1 MVRIQV
7 GAPFMESLLTNF
19 SETHRILS
27 YLIVFFSIF
36 IEGEVVLLLAG
47 VLSHK
52 GYLDIFDVIMIAF
65 IGAILHDLL
74 YWSIGRKLSKTNK
87 EKFLFVNLE
96 KLGNFLCRLRVS
108 NGLYIFI
115 SKFAWN
121 FNRIVL
127 MASGYLKVSAK
138 ELLRYSIPASLIW
151 STTLVSMGY
160 IFAFEFD
167 ILKKDLKTAGLLLL
181 GFVVGII
188 VLENLLRKMIERRA
202 NKPSSI

>member
-1 MVRIQV
+1 V

-65 IGAILHDLL
+65 VGAILHDLL
-74 YWSIGRKLSKTNK
+74 YWSIGKKLSKTNK
-87 EKFLFVNLE
+87 KKFLFVNLE

-121 FNRIVL
+121 LNRIVL

-138 ELLRYSIPASLIW
+138 ELLRYSVPASLIW
-151 STTLVSMGY
+151 SVSLVSMGY
-160 IFAFEFD
+160 IFAFETD
-167 ILKKDLKTAGLLLL
+167 ILKKDLKTAGLFMA
-181 GFVVGII
+181 GFII
-188 VLENLLRKMIERRA
+188 AIIILENLLRKMIEKRA
-202 NKPSSI
+202 NKQL